1 MVIAFNDARNSGYG
15 VSLQVT
21 KETSYEVTIT
31 EKALFWN
38 VADSMD
44 ELVTASCEE
53 YNTSNSGITSGKPF
67 NTKIPTQV

>member
-44 ELVTASCEE
+44 ELVTASC
-53 YNTSNSGITSGKPF
+53 
-67 NTKIPTQV
+67 